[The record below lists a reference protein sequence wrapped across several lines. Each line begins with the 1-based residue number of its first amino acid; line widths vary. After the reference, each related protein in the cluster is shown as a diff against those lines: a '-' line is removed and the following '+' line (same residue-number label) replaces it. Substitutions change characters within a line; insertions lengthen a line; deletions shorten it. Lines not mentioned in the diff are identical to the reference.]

1 MKWRVRKPMTRHR
14 ALHWWHVWFAWHP
27 VRVPTRGKGRGQ
39 TMVWL
44 GYVRRKGCFCM
55 DWGDSV
61 WDWEYKEFAKN
72 AKNTS

>member
-27 VRVPTRGKGRGQ
+27 VRVPTRGKGSGQ

-44 GYVRRKGCFCM
+44 GYVRRKGSFGK
-55 DWGDSV
+55 WGEEL
-61 WDWEYKEFAKN
+61 WDWKYKELDTDGGEN
-72 AKNTS
+72 E